1 MFKKLLTTRSL
12 CLSAIIAALYA
23 ALTLLLASISY
34 GPVQLRLSE
43 AFTVLPMVLPQSI
56 PGLFVGCLIANIFNP
71 SPSIFDIVFGSLTTL
86 LSAYGTYKLRNK
98 PLLAAASPIVLNG
111 LIVGTMVWA
120 LSHEFPL
127 LIQIGLIALGEF
139 GSVFVGMVLL
149 TVLKSRVDFNK
160 ISKM

>member
-23 ALTLLLASISY
+23 ALTLLLAPISY
-34 GPVQLRLSE
+34 GKCRVSE

-56 PGLFVGCLIANIFNP
+56 PGLFVGCLIANIFSP
-71 SPSIFDIVFGSLTTL
+71 TPSIWDIVFGSLTTL
-86 LSAYGTYKLRNK
+86 LAAYGTYKLRNK
-98 PLLAAASPIVLNG
+98 PILAATCPVVANG

>member
-23 ALTLLLASISY
+23 ALTLLLATISY

-86 LSAYGTYKLRNK
+86 LAAYGTYKLRNK

-149 TVLKSRVDFNK
+149 TVLKSRVYFNK